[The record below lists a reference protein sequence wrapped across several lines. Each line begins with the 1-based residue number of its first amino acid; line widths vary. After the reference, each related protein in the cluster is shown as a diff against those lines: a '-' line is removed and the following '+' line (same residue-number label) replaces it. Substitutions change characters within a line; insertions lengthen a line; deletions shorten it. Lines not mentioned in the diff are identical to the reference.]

1 MSLTQWMKKAR
12 EAHRKAIEQLYEDT
26 CTIYEEQEVTDEDT
40 NITSTDTVAVIE
52 NQPCKISFE
61 NLSTTSDSDNVAE
74 QKIAVK
80 LFLAPEIDVK
90 PGSTIEVTHNGE
102 TVRYSNSGVAGK
114 FFTHQEINLEL
125 AERWA

>member
-1 MSLTQWMKKAR
+1 MSLTQWMQKAR

-40 NITSTDTVAVIE
+40 NITSTETVAVIE

>member
-1 MSLTQWMKKAR
+1 MSMEEWMKHAR
-12 EAHRKAIEQLYEDT
+12 EAHGKALEQTYEDA
-26 CTIYEEQEVTDEDT
+26 CTIYEYQEVTDEDT
-40 NITSTDTVAVIE
+40 NITDTELVATVE

-61 NLSTTSDSDNVAE
+61 NLSATSDDGNVA
-74 QKIAVK
+74 QKNIAVK

-90 PGSTIEVTHNGE
+90 AGSQIEVTHNGE
-102 TVRYSNSGVAGK
+102 TTCYRNSGVPGK

>member
-1 MSLTQWMKKAR
+1 MSLTQWMQKAR

-26 CTIYEEQEVTDEDT
+26 CTIYEEHEVTDEDT

-102 TVRYSNSGVAGK
+102 TVKYSNSGVAGK
-114 FFTHQEINLEL
+114 FYTHQEINLEL
-125 AERWA
+125 EERWA

>member
-1 MSLTQWMKKAR
+1 MSLTQWMQKAR

-102 TVRYSNSGVAGK
+102 TVKYSNSGVAGK
-114 FFTHQEINLEL
+114 FYTHQEINLEL
-125 AERWA
+125 EERWA

>member
-1 MSLTQWMKKAR
+1 MNRAFERAKKTLER
-12 EAHRKAIEQLYEDT
+12 LYKDS

-40 NITSTDTVAVIE
+40 NITSTDPVAVID

-114 FFTHQEINLEL
+114 FYTHQEINLEL
-125 AERWA
+125 AERLA

>member
-1 MSLTQWMKKAR
+1 MSLTQWMEKAR

-26 CTIYEEQEVTDEDT
+26 CTIYEEHEVTDEDT

-61 NLSTTSDSDNVAE
+61 NLSTTSEDENVAE
-74 QKIAVK
+74 KKIAVK
-80 LFLAPEIDVK
+80 LFLAPELDVK
-90 PGSTIEVTHNGE
+90 AGSQIEVTHNGE

-114 FFTHQEINLEL
+114 FFTHQEINLGL

>member
-1 MSLTQWMKKAR
+1 MNRAFERAKKTLER
-12 EAHRKAIEQLYEDT
+12 LYKDS

-40 NITSTDTVAVIE
+40 NITSTDTVAVID

-61 NLSTTSDSDNVAE
+61 NLSTTSEDENVAE
-74 QKIAVK
+74 KKIAVK

-114 FFTHQEINLEL
+114 FYTHQEINLEL
-125 AERWA
+125 EERWA

>member
-1 MSLTQWMKKAR
+1 MSLTQWMEKAR
-12 EAHRKAIEQLYEDT
+12 EAHRQVIEQLYEDT

-40 NITSTDTVAVIE
+40 NITSTDTVAMIE

-61 NLSTTSDSDNVAE
+61 NLNSTSDSGNVAE

-90 PGSTIEVTHNGE
+90 PGSTIEITHNGE
-102 TVRYSNSGVAGK
+102 TVKYSNSGVAGK
-114 FFTHQEINLEL
+114 FYTHQEINLEL

>member
-1 MSLTQWMKKAR
+1 MSLTQWMQKAR

-26 CTIYEEQEVTDEDT
+26 CTIYEEQEVTDEGT
-40 NITSTDTVAVIE
+40 NITSTETIAVIE

-61 NLSTTSDSDNVAE
+61 NLSTTSEDESVAE
-74 QKIAVK
+74 KKIAVK
-80 LFLAPEIDVK
+80 LFLSPDIDVK
-90 PGSTIEVTHNGE
+90 AGSQIEVTHNGE

>member
-1 MSLTQWMKKAR
+1 MSMAQWMEKAR
-12 EAHRKAIEQLYEDT
+12 EAHRRAIEQLYEGN

-90 PGSTIEVTHNGE
+90 PGSQIEVTHNEE

-114 FFTHQEINLEL
+114 FYTHQEINLEL
-125 AERWA
+125 EERRA

>member
-1 MSLTQWMKKAR
+1 MNRAFERAKKTLER
-12 EAHRKAIEQLYEDT
+12 LYKDS

-61 NLSTTSDSDNVAE
+61 NLSTTSEDENVAE
-74 QKIAVK
+74 KKIAVK
-80 LFLAPEIDVK
+80 LFLSPDIDVK
-90 PGSTIEVTHNGE
+90 AGSQIEVTHNGE

-114 FFTHQEINLEL
+114 FLTHQEINLEL

>member
-1 MSLTQWMKKAR
+1 MSLTQWMQKAR

-40 NITSTDTVAVIE
+40 NITSTDTVAVVE

-61 NLSTTSDSDNVAE
+61 NLSTTSEDENVAE
-74 QKIAVK
+74 KKIAVK
-80 LFLAPEIDVK
+80 LFLSPDIDVK
-90 PGSTIEVTHNGE
+90 AGSQIEVTHNGE
-102 TVRYSNSGVAGK
+102 TVKYSNSGVAGK

-125 AERWA
+125 DERRA